1 MAIKQ
6 GRTPEAIKSDI
17 NRVKANIEQLKT
29 HDQFTDDDREVLM
42 PRYEGFLKSFN
53 EELASI
59 SNAKSIDVSN
69 PEYL

>member
-1 MAIKQ
+1 MAFKQ
-6 GRTPEAIKSDI
+6 SRTPEAIKSDI

-29 HDQFTDDDREVLM
+29 HDQFTDDDREFLM

-59 SNAKSIDVSN
+59 NKAKNIEVSN
-69 PEYL
+69 PEFL

>member
-1 MAIKQ
+1 MAFKQ
-6 GRTPEAIKSDI
+6 SRTPEAIKSDI

-59 SNAKSIDVSN
+59 NKAKNIEVSN
-69 PEYL
+69 PEFL